1 MSPTNNSSFIGSDD
15 PNFSDDMAKK
25 AEEASSRSR
34 DRVDGMTDEAQDIA
48 DHTYKNADDV
58 ANDPRV
64 TAHEA
69 KKKIKEKTAAKRKT
83 TAKKSERL
91 EIDLDKY
98 TDFVDKTTSRHSQTT
113 AEC

>member
-1 MSPTNNSSFIGSDD
+1 MSNSFIGEND

-34 DRVDGMTDEAQDIA
+34 DRIDGMTDEAKDIA

-64 TAHEA
+64 SAHEA
-69 KKKIKEKTAAKRKT
+69 KKKIKEKKVDALSNQVRCLVF
-83 TAKKSERL
+83 SFDIRYICL
-91 EIDLDKY
+91 IHGFFWIPG
-98 TDFVDKTTSRHSQTT
+98 FVSVR
-113 AEC
+113 